1 MEKLAKGRV
10 RQRGARTD
18 GQGKAADFGGGFHGE
33 RQGRICRELQPS
45 PSLSAHACRL
55 TELQIRHQEESRVG
69 SGLGC
74 LADAGGGGA
83 GQEKPSGPPGTSP
96 VFLGPVTG

>member
-1 MEKLAKGRV
+1 MPGLMARE
-10 RQRGARTD
+10 RQLTLGV
-18 GQGKAADFGGGFHGE
+18 GFMGWPPPRALGCE

-45 PSLSAHACRL
+45 PGLSAHACCL
-55 TELQIRHQEESRVG
+55 TELQICHQEESRVG
-69 SGLGC
+69 SGLEC
-74 LADAGGGGA
+74 VADAGDGGV